1 MKSVRFVGAV
11 SLLAADRI
19 SFASPV
25 STLKEIRLVF
35 FMALSQPILV
45 AMGEKTDSPWGPK
58 ILLPESWNCL
68 LSPRRT

>member
-1 MKSVRFVGAV
+1 MKSVGFEGAV

-35 FMALSQPILV
+35 FLALSQPILV
-45 AMGEKTDSPWGPK
+45 AMGEKTDSAWGLK
-58 ILLPESWNCL
+58 ILLPESWN
-68 LSPRRT
+68 